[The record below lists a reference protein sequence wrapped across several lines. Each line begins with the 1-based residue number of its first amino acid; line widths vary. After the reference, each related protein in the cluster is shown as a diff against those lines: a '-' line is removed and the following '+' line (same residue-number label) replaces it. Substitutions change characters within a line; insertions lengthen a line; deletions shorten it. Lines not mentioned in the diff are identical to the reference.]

1 MSGRQKR
8 STQLRNERE
17 QVRQRNAIHLFTA
30 PRQTPYMEQLER
42 LLATPALDR
51 DQAAFKADAIQ
62 RLAVEINGSVSNG
75 VEKR

>member
-17 QVRQRNAIHLFTA
+17 QVRQRKAVHLLHVA
-30 PRQTPYMEQLER
+30 RETPHLERLER
-42 LLATPALDR
+42 LLSTPALDR
-51 DQAAFKADAIQ
+51 DQAAFKADAIR
-62 RLAVEINGSVSNG
+62 RLADEIDGSVSNG